1 MFKKVFPTGRVFLPV
16 IHVADVPQTLEN
28 IELAKVGGADG
39 VFLINHNVDY
49 LELLKQIFPATR
61 RSFPDFWLGINCLG
75 LSTAETLM
83 ALPVGT
89 NGYWTNNSTISDRV
103 PFGTACAGYIN
114 TLRKEK
120 HPNVLYFGGVAFKGQ
135 LPVRDPAEVAK
146 KAIPFMDVVT
156 TSGEATGVAPSIE
169 KIIAMKKA
177 IGAHPLANASGIT
190 LDNVGLYLEHV
201 DCFLIATGISQSF
214 TELSLPH
221 VDAMHRKIHQ
231 E

>member
-16 IHVADVPQTLEN
+16 IHVVDVPQTLQN

-39 VFLINHNVDY
+39 VFLINHNVDH
-49 LELLKQIFPATR
+49 LDLLKGIFPAAR
-61 RSFPDFWLGINCLG
+61 RSFPDFWLGVNCLG

-83 ALPVGT
+83 ALPSGT
-89 NGYWTNNSTISDRV
+89 NGLWTDNSTINDHV

-120 HPNVLYFGGVAFKGQ
+120 HPDILYFGGVAFKGQ
-135 LPVRDPAEVAK
+135 PPARDPAAAAK
-146 KAIPFMDVVT
+146 KAVPFMDVVT
-156 TSGEATGVAPSIE
+156 TSGEATGIAPSIE
-169 KIIAMKKA
+169 KIIAMKNA
-177 IGAHPLANASGIT
+177 IGSHPLANASGIN
-190 LDNVGLYLEHV
+190 LANVEPYLPYV
-201 DCFLIATGISQSF
+201 DCFLIATGISRSF

-221 VDAMHRKIHQ
+221 VDAMHQMIHR